1 MTETNHTTQ
10 ENLSRAKL
18 LAKRHHEALWLG
30 SRFFERPIRE
40 MVQAVLALDGELLR
54 ISQAVT
60 EPTMGQIRFQWWID
74 QLDAYRNDNNVRL
87 VGDAFLIRMAMR
99 DTSDLV
105 FDAIS
110 ELMDRRE
117 MFFLKEIGLAESHTA
132 LFKLLNVIAT
142 GSECDAD
149 RLSALQAS
157 LYAVLDGE
165 ALEPDRVKELADML
179 ADTPEKV
186 WPILCVFALTGDWVH
201 GERRSAFAR
210 RWRILQSFLSG
221 EQKLAKRLRAL
232 ASSLG

>member
-74 QLDAYRNDNNVRL
+74 QLEAYRNDTNVRL

-99 DTSDLV
+99 DASDVV
-105 FDAIS
+105 FDAMS

-117 MFFLKEIGLAESHTA
+117 QFFLKEIGPAESHTA
-132 LFKLLNVIAT
+132 LFELLNVIAT
-142 GSECDAD
+142 DSEHDTD
-149 RLSALQAS
+149 QLSALQAS

-165 ALEPDRVKELADML
+165 KVEPDRVTEFADML
-179 ADTPEKV
+179 ADTPESC
-186 WPILCVFALTGDWVH
+186 WPILCVFALTGDWAR
-201 GERRSAFAR
+201 GERRSAFRR
-210 RWRILQSFLSG
+210 RWRVLQSFLAG
-221 EQKLAKRLRAL
+221 EDKLAKRLRTL
-232 ASSLG
+232 ASSIG

>member
-30 SRFFERPIRE
+30 SRFFERPVRE

-74 QLDAYRNDNNVRL
+74 QLDAYRNDSDVRL

-99 DTSDLV
+99 DASDPV
-105 FDAIS
+105 FDAMS

-117 MFFLKEIGLAESHTA
+117 IFFLKEIGPAKSHTA
-132 LFKLLNVIAT
+132 LFKLLNAMAS
-142 GSECDAD
+142 GSEHYVD

-165 ALEPDRVKELADML
+165 SIEPDRVTELANML
-179 ADTPEKV
+179 ADTPEKC
-186 WPILCVFALTGDWVH
+186 WPILCVFALTGDWAR
-201 GERRSAFAR
+201 GERRSAFRR

-221 EQKLAKRLRAL
+221 EDKLAKRLRAL
-232 ASSLG
+232 ASSPG